1 MLWRDHRA
9 STRPLCV
16 GAAAELYGS
25 SDVQAHKEGPP
36 SMTDSLHVKSRMLS
50 FVLTKPSVDEVV
62 ALADQIC
69 VITTLGRQL
78 KNASASFPAASDKE
92 LLPDK
97 FNSLGQ

>member
-1 MLWRDHRA
+1 
-9 STRPLCV
+9 
-16 GAAAELYGS
+16 
-25 SDVQAHKEGPP
+25 
-36 SMTDSLHVKSRMLS
+36 MLS